1 MTDEN
6 KRREVRNYM
15 QKNLSDPVNV
25 ALAEMALEVI
35 ISYNTAG
42 DRSQANEN
50 ICSRLRYASDR
61 NIIREVFAIVN
72 R

>member
-1 MTDEN
+1 
-6 KRREVRNYM
+6 
-15 QKNLSDPVNV
+15 
-25 ALAEMALEVI
+25 MALEVI